1 MGRCKKRKKNR
12 KNRKNKYKFGKN
24 AKMGAVKKSEFFVNL
39 CNDVLHDLL
48 RFGNRC
54 DLATIESSGQRY
66 HHAIKFGLRKAPFLL
81 LKMQLNIG
89 YVLTLEF
96 GNLPV
101 NIILVNLPVNLII
114 IA

>member
-1 MGRCKKRKKNR
+1 MS
-12 KNRKNKYKFGKN
+12 
-24 AKMGAVKKSEFFVNL
+24 AVKKLEFFVQL
-39 CNDVLHDLL
+39 CNDVLYDLL

-54 DLATIESSGQRY
+54 DLATIESIGQRY

-101 NIILVNLPVNLII
+101 NFILVNLPVNLII